1 MRVMKPEVQAEGAEM
16 VGMEGTRV
24 GEEDAGEVE
33 GEVVVVV
40 EGVADMAVVAAV
52 ANTEDNGIGAEASQN
67 SEEVRT

>member
-1 MRVMKPEVQAEGAEM
+1 MRVMKPEVQAEGVEM

>member
-1 MRVMKPEVQAEGAEM
+1 MRVMNPEVQAEGAEM